1 MSVTLQDMAKRAHE
15 SIGKWQMG
23 RGLVILTGLVLST
36 YVGGCAKNTA
46 GSEVD
51 DGRVFFMTDID
62 PNRLWVHPQYG
73 RGYLLVSTTVE
84 GFEEPV
90 KQVVY
95 AEVNGAPFDLLG
107 QVIEGGSEVY
117 IRAQAYLRGSADLRF
132 NVDGNTTIRLRF
144 KDPRLG
150 YTSVWVLEQL

>member
-1 MSVTLQDMAKRAHE
+1 
-15 SIGKWQMG
+15 MG
-23 RGLVILTGLVLST
+23 RALVILTGLILST
-36 YVGGCAKNTA
+36 YLGGCAKNTA

-51 DGRVFFMTDID
+51 YGRIFFMTDID

-73 RGYLLVSTTVE
+73 RGYLLVSTMVE

-117 IRAQAYLRGSADLRF
+117 IYVQGYLRGSTSLRF
-132 NVDGNTTIRLRF
+132 NLDGNTTIRLRF
-144 KDPRLG
+144 KDPKLG
-150 YTSVWVLEQL
+150 YTSVWVLEQF